1 MTDKKKQERNK
12 LREIFSQT
20 ISEATSG
27 MGILDHPA
35 QSWDNT
41 LIAQCSKKFDSLQKL
56 IEQEKTPV
64 YRTTK
69 SKDCCQHRRVC
80 DVSGGKMGGGEDN
93 ICSFR
98 HFCKK

>member
-41 LIAQCSKKFDSLQKL
+41 LILC
-56 IEQEKTPV
+56 
-64 YRTTK
+64 R
-69 SKDCCQHRRVC
+69 
-80 DVSGGKMGGGEDN
+80 N
-93 ICSFR
+93 
-98 HFCKK
+98 

>member
-56 IEQEKTPV
+56 IEQGKTLCTEQQKARIV
-64 YRTTK
+64 VNT
-69 SKDCCQHRRVC
+69 
-80 DVSGGKMGGGEDN
+80 GE
-93 ICSFR
+93 SVM
-98 HFCKK
+98 